1 MEQSE
6 TYTERQKMGVLALST
21 VVLGVIVGLSS
32 VVLSLFL
39 DVIEHFFLGF
49 EENTLVPV
57 AIHAAGTQRLLSV
70 TIGGIIAAGLWFIV
84 QTKMKPTVGINKAL
98 EGETMPLGAS
108 ILHAVT
114 QVFYVAT
121 GGSVGRELAP
131 REMGALLAQRWEML
145 LAKWHLDTLT
155 ADDRRLLIAAA
166 AGAGFAGIY
175 IAPITGMLFAV
186 EILHKNVS
194 KRSVSVSL
202 GMSLIAMLVGA
213 SIKGFHPYYFVAD
226 RHFDLKMLPL
236 VIVVGPIMG
245 IAGAYFRKAF
255 QWAGGKAKAKQVQV
269 LWQLPLAAL
278 ATGIVAY
285 FFPQIMG
292 NGRGLA
298 ELAIN
303 NESTKLIGMLA
314 IGMILKAVITVF
326 TLKAGAYGGTLAPS
340 IGIGGSFGAILGF
353 AYVMMMPGASIDQA
367 AVIGATALLSAS
379 QQAPLMA
386 LFMMFEVT
394 HMDYSA
400 LLPMGLSVVLAIT
413 TSKLIL
419 KK

>member
-1 MEQSE
+1 MRE
-6 TYTERQKMGVLALST
+6 
-21 VVLGVIVGLSS
+21 
-32 VVLSLFL
+32 
-39 DVIEHFFLGF
+39 
-49 EENTLVPV
+49 
-57 AIHAAGTQRLLSV
+57 
-70 TIGGIIAAGLWFIV
+70 
-84 QTKMKPTVGINKAL
+84 PT
-98 EGETMPLGAS
+98 S
-108 ILHAVT
+108 
-114 QVFYVAT
+114 
-121 GGSVGRELAP
+121 
-131 REMGALLAQRWEML
+131 
-145 LAKWHLDTLT
+145 
-155 ADDRRLLIAAA
+155 
-166 AGAGFAGIY
+166 
-175 IAPITGMLFAV
+175 
-186 EILHKNVS
+186 
-194 KRSVSVSL
+194 
-202 GMSLIAMLVGA
+202 
-213 SIKGFHPYYFVAD
+213 
-226 RHFDLKMLPL
+226 
-236 VIVVGPIMG
+236 
-245 IAGAYFRKAF
+245 AF